1 MGWTRV
7 HSITSQKMDK
17 IINLTPFKT
26 DPVKRRGQTKMTVSK
41 KDSRH
46 LEIHQP

>member
-1 MGWTRV
+1 M
-7 HSITSQKMDK
+7 HK

-41 KDSRH
+41 KGSLNDEFTTIKWGAS
-46 LEIHQP
+46 